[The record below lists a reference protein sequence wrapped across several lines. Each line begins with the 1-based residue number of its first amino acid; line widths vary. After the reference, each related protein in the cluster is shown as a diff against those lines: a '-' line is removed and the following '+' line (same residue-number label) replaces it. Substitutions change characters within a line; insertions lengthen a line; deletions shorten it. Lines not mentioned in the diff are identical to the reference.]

1 MILKNSWKNCD
12 KGVVDYL
19 QITKIFYIA
28 KLIRDEGI
36 DDDGISES
44 KKLLYCLWELF
55 LINSKKRLKTFVL
68 AIDGF
73 KVDKTF

>member
-1 MILKNSWKNCD
+1 MILKNSWKKCD

-19 QITKIFYIA
+19 QITNNFYIA
-28 KLIRDEGI
+28 KLIRDAGI
-36 DDDGISES
+36 DDDGISEI

-55 LINSKKRLKTFVL
+55 LSNSKKRMKTFVL

-73 KVDKTF
+73 KADKTF